1 MVKKLPEKSAKQ
13 PVRQSHRTRIINTR
27 LSTPP
32 KILLDM
38 LKDHSSS
45 EKSLPAVIDMERIKN
60 VSQKTARTSSKQIVK
75 SENIVTQL
83 SDARPHRHIQKK
95 RYATPFEEMIESEHL
110 PKNVSNETLE
120 ETAACPSNQ
129 SRKLGASQDSKNEKV
144 HASRKTLDNTSLKT
158 RHSSRIRIPNSR
170 FSYLLPGF
178 LEQASGNRKGKD
190 SMKRNDDRKT
200 NTLLMPEEEKVVAH
214 SPKIACNKSN
224 MTIKPRHSER
234 QRIPSKRLSFPDVC
248 SVIQTQKK
256 STKARPKVEQT
267 YVKVQKYKNFNKKQ
281 ASILKNRLSVKAT
294 PANLSMSSIT
304 SNRQVHSSLE
314 VPSILYPYRPA
325 RCQALCVE
333 PSSSMTKD
341 YVSKKDIEELLTE
354 INKAL
359 ACVTDEDYSELR
371 EKIAHHLNSL
381 YRENCRFRQA
391 LHQLRSE
398 LESMSNNSTI
408 NRYNLLIKQ
417 NGELREQ
424 KVLADIK
431 CEAQMEEVRKL
442 LEKIRTL
449 EVRNK
454 DLENFRN
461 RLIEQKKQQHLNG
474 KRKNSH
480 TDFINDLSKTETQDP
495 MDAELDSLILNEI
508 DGKIVKSN
516 DNEVGWGNDSWMLH
530 C

>member
-1 MVKKLPEKSAKQ
+1 MFAPSFKLRKNPLKQ
-13 PVRQSHRTRIINTR
+13 SCAGN
-27 LSTPP
+27 LN
-32 KILLDM
+32 
-38 LKDHSSS
+38 LKF
-45 EKSLPAVIDMERIKN
+45 SLICN
-60 VSQKTARTSSKQIVK
+60 V
-75 SENIVTQL
+75 
-83 SDARPHRHIQKK
+83 
-95 RYATPFEEMIESEHL
+95 
-110 PKNVSNETLE
+110 
-120 ETAACPSNQ
+120 
-129 SRKLGASQDSKNEKV
+129 
-144 HASRKTLDNTSLKT
+144 
-158 RHSSRIRIPNSR
+158 R
-170 FSYLLPGF
+170 FSQLLIV
-178 LEQASGNRKGKD
+178 SG
-190 SMKRNDDRKT
+190 
-200 NTLLMPEEEKVVAH
+200 
-214 SPKIACNKSN
+214 
-224 MTIKPRHSER
+224 
-234 QRIPSKRLSFPDVC
+234 
-248 SVIQTQKK
+248 
-256 STKARPKVEQT
+256 PKVEET

-281 ASILKNRLSVKAT
+281 AGILKNRLSVKAT

-341 YVSKKDIEELLTE
+341 YVSKKDVEELLTE

-398 LESMSNNSTI
+398 LESLSNNSTI

-417 NGELREQ
+417 NSELREQ

-442 LEKIRTL
+442 LERIRTL

-474 KRKNSH
+474 KRKNCH
-480 TDFINDLSKTETQDP
+480 TDFVNDLSKTGTQDP